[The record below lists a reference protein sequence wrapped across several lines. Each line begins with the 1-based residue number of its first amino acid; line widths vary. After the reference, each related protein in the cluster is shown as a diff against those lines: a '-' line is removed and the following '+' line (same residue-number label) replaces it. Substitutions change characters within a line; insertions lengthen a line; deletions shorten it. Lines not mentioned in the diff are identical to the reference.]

1 MNKGEIWVIDF
12 PSRTGREQSGTRPSI
27 VIADTGTNLSL
38 VIPLTSN
45 LQSLIKLP
53 YTLKINKSKDNKL
66 DKDSVALILQL
77 QTLDKKRFISK
88 IGILEEVYL
97 KEIDKEVRRLLQL

>member
-12 PSRTGREQSGTRPSI
+12 PSRSGKEQTGTRPSI
-27 VIADTGTNLSL
+27 VMGDTGTNLAL

-45 LQSLIKLP
+45 LQALNKIP
-53 YTLKINKSKDNKL
+53 YTLRINKSKDNKL
-66 DKDSVALILQL
+66 DKDSVALVLQL

-88 IGILEEVYL
+88 ISILE
-97 KEIDKEVRRLLQL
+97 KEHVDKIDKEIRRLLQL